1 MSYELKFD
9 YYEGPLDK
17 LLNLVEE
24 KKLEITAVNLAEVT
38 ADFIKYVETLEAE
51 GARGTIADFLIV
63 ASKLILIKSKV
74 LLPGLE
80 LSEEEESDVRSLEF
94 RLKLYKELKLAQARI
109 KSGWSVPPLMAER
122 EFLASISSLFF
133 PPSKVSPSV
142 LLAAIEG
149 VAGEFEKIMKPV
161 GIVRQEVIHLKHKIQ
176 EILERISGTPFSFGS
191 MHKGKAR
198 GEIVVLFLAILHLVK
213 DQIID
218 VAQENHFGD
227 IEVVARA
234 KKNH

>member
-109 KSGWSVPPLMAER
+109 KSGWSVPPPRMPILRSRVSRSCARSTQSPTER
-122 EFLASISSLFF
+122 TAASTS
-133 PPSKVSPSV
+133 
-142 LLAAIEG
+142 
-149 VAGEFEKIMKPV
+149 
-161 GIVRQEVIHLKHKIQ
+161 
-176 EILERISGTPFSFGS
+176 TPFG
-191 MHKGKAR
+191 
-198 GEIVVLFLAILHLVK
+198 
-213 DQIID
+213 
-218 VAQENHFGD
+218 
-227 IEVVARA
+227 
-234 KKNH
+234 